1 MSSVPIEHAPAFRRR
16 RFINWLPMGRAYAF
30 LYMGRYNLTVSKNAL
45 GNLMTKEDFGI
56 IFGWGTVVYAFA
68 FLINGPL
75 VDKIGG
81 RKGILIATFGSAVM
95 NLAMGVYLSH
105 IVGSGDGGTES
116 MRLVFTLLYCGNMYF
131 QSYGAVAIVKVNA
144 HWFHVRERGG
154 FSGIFGTMIA
164 SGIFLAFTV
173 NGWILNAFTAT
184 GMSEAVAAKYVFFA
198 PTVLLFAIFIIEAL
212 ILRDSP
218 SKAGFEDFDTH
229 DASSGEEGVD
239 IPLFTIMKRI
249 ITNPI
254 ILTVALIEFCT
265 GVIRNGV
272 MHWFPIYAKESWVLP
287 GSHYLRYGSWGAWWV
302 VAILFVVAA
311 LFVYCGTR
319 ARGARKAWLIVS
331 GALIFLVPFLQGGW
345 GGILFVA
352 GVIGANVAGWVSD
365 LFFNSRRAPV
375 AGILY
380 ATLTVASIGMFF
392 TLGGT
397 SNRVDWAKAPE
408 DFENNDV
415 IVALGETPVS
425 SWAEV
430 DACLGQLPRSTDAGR
445 NIQVAVDRAG
455 KIITVDVACHEG
467 ADGLPVWGILP
478 VNGMRLV
485 DAGAPPAILS
495 LQRGDSIE
503 GLAQTPEKLIFQL
516 AEGAFSTW
524 DEVSSAVGA
533 VPARAEGRAAW
544 DPEKQMC
551 TYDGTGIPDGEAPSN
566 GLLHARIVRDGR
578 TLDVAL
584 RDPAPTM
591 RAGDQRKLAA
601 GPVLRLSPLWLGLII
616 FIMSIGVIGTHGLL
630 SGTATMDFGGR
641 KGAATAVGMIDGFVY
656 LGTGIQSFSLGYLT
670 TLNWMLWPVFLFPF
684 GVFGFLLLR
693 RIWHAIPSGKKK
705 AAH

>member
-1 MSSVPIEHAPAFRRR
+1 MSGVPIVHAPAFRRR
-16 RFINWLPMGRAYAF
+16 RFINWFPMGLAYAF

-95 NLAMGVYLSH
+95 NLAMGLYLSH
-105 IVGSGDGGTES
+105 ILEGGDVGTES
-116 MRLVFTLLYCGNMYF
+116 IRLVFTLLYCGNMYF

-173 NGWILNAFTAT
+173 NGWILNAFTGT
-184 GMSEAVAAKYVFFA
+184 GLSEAVAAKYVFFA
-198 PTVLLFAIFIIEAL
+198 PTALLFAIFIIEAL

-218 SKAGFEDFDTH
+218 AKAGFEDFDTH

-239 IPLFTIMKRI
+239 IPVFTIMKRI
-249 ITNPI
+249 VTNPI

-287 GSHYLRYGSWGAWWV
+287 GSHPLRYGSWGSWWV

-311 LFVYCGTR
+311 LFIFCATR
-319 ARGARKAWLIVS
+319 ARGPRKAWLLVS
-331 GALIFLVPFLQGGW
+331 GALVFLVPFLQGGW

-365 LFFNSRRAPV
+365 LFFGSRRAPV

-380 ATLTVASIGMFF
+380 ATLAVASIGMFF

-397 SNRVDWAKAPE
+397 SNRVDWAKAPGE
-408 DFENNDV
+408 FENNDL
-415 IVALGETPVS
+415 IIALGETPVS
-425 SWAEV
+425 TWADV
-430 DACLGQLPRSTDAGR
+430 DAYLAQLPPSSGGDQVIPVTAERDGR
-445 NIQVAVDRAG
+445 ALTL
-455 KIITVDVACHEG
+455 TVSCDEAETG
-467 ADGLPVWGILP
+467 PSPWGILP

-485 DAGAPPAILS
+485 DSGARPAILS
-495 LQRGDSIE
+495 LQPGDAIE
-503 GLAQTPEKLIFQL
+503 GLAQTSDALTSQL

-524 DEVSSAVGA
+524 DEVSKAVA
-533 VPARAEGRAAW
+533 SVPARAEGGAAW

-551 TYDGTGIPDGEAPSN
+551 TYGGTGIPEGEAPSN
-566 GLLHARIVRDGR
+566 GLLHARITRDGQ

-584 RDPAPTM
+584 RDPAPFM
-591 RAGDQRKLAA
+591 RAGDQRKLSA
-601 GPVLRLSPLWLGLII
+601 GPVLLLSPLWLGLII
-616 FIMSIGVIGTHGLL
+616 FVMSIGVIGTHGLL

-705 AAH
+705 TAH